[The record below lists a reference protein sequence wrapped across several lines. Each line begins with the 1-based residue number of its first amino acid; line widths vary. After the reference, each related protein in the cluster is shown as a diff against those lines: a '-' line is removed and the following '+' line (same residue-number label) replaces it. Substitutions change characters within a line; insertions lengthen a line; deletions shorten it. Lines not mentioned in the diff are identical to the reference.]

1 MHVLSIDWDFFFPGA
16 ENVAADCAACSWVTK
31 CKPHRDLSRA
41 QRPRS
46 GDLATPASKYSSR
59 EQLKRL
65 GLVDLITGA
74 ELITAE
80 CHAEISQYLNAADV
94 INLDAHSDH
103 YGDLRDPLGRFSR
116 LNCGNWVTF
125 GMGRRIDYYQWV
137 HQRRGL
143 ETRHYC
149 GRGRNPDD
157 LRAWGIP
164 KPLSLPRR
172 FDLVF
177 VCRSAPWTPPE
188 WDLEFDR
195 LVEFLRREIN

>member
-16 ENVAADCAACSWVTK
+16 ESVAADCAACSWAPK
-31 CKPHRDLSRA
+31 CKPQRDLSSA
-41 QRPRS
+41 QRPRVR
-46 GDLATPASKYSSR
+46 DWELAPPLGSPR
-59 EQLKRL
+59 ERLERL
-65 GLVDLITGA
+65 GLVELIPGA
-74 ELITAE
+74 ELVVTE
-80 CHAEISQYLNAADV
+80 CHAEISQYLVHADV

-103 YGDLRDPLGRFSR
+103 YGDVRDGLGRFSR
-116 LNCGNWVTF
+116 LNCGNWVTL

-149 GRGRNPDD
+149 GLGHRDD
-157 LRAWGIP
+157 LRAWGVP

-188 WDLEFDR
+188 WDAEFDA
-195 LVEFLRREIN
+195 LVGFLRREIN